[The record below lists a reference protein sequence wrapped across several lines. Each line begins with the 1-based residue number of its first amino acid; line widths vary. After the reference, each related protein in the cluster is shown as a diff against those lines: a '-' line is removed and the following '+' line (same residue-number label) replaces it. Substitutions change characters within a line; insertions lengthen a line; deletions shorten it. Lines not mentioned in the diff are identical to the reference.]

1 MSFGIY
7 KGVSECLSHSFAHEI
22 PHVLYKRFKRVI
34 SMVLNPKI
42 EASLFDWTW
51 PFTETSSSIKIP
63 LKLLHCFTP
72 DSTKLYS
79 IVCSL
84 EKSSSLS
91 LLRQLIG
98 NLCLYP
104 KKIIYIMGSYLKLF
118 PGSDQHY
125 WCQGKQLKLIWLGI
139 LPQSYLSFLLKLSK
153 WKVPE
158 RNGVMDGAV
167 AGETKGPGFDPS
179 NI

>member
-63 LKLLHCFTP
+63 LSTVSSFIQLFVVLKSHLAWACFANWFVFVPQENNLHYGFLLKTLP
-72 DSTKLYS
+72 WQWPT
-79 IVCSL
+79 
-84 EKSSSLS
+84 
-91 LLRQLIG
+91 LLV
-98 NLCLYP
+98 P
-104 KKIIYIMGSYLKLF
+104 K
-118 PGSDQHY
+118 Y

-139 LPQSYLSFLLKLSK
+139 LPQSYFSFLLKLSIG
-153 WKVPE
+153 KVPE

-167 AGETKGPGFDPS
+167 YLCD
-179 NI
+179 